1 MAERKGANEYEAFP
15 NFLGADPFPS
25 HSTTRPISAISDVTS
40 AYETAA
46 SERSTTA
53 SPSLTGPV
61 GEPGE
66 FPSRPTTA
74 VQNSADQAGRA
85 PISAHGQ
92 QRRIQAQ
99 FGRREDPMFIPGSRP
114 TSSLGRNHVPSITA
128 QGFYRPMS
136 PAALQA
142 QRAQNA
148 SPTPGTNP
156 YPSRV
161 ASPTPE
167 EAEEGDPQRRH
178 RYSNASVNTMRDG
191 AQQGR
196 IEDVPPLPS
205 SRAASDFV
213 YASDHDGPASVA
225 SKNSTTPLRSIRPDP
240 RKSNLAA
247 GGVTSPTPPPKS
259 SMSFRASFGLG
270 SRRSSRRDLPENKFP
285 SGHEKLPSNPA
296 SPVEY
301 SSSKPL
307 PVTPARRN
315 NKHKNYEY
323 FAGNTI
329 FFSSGMFLNTRA
341 APLNVLTFTLV
352 VIPAAL
358 FFAASAPWLWY
369 NVSPALPLI
378 FGYFFFLTL
387 SSFLHAAF
395 SDPGILPRNLHPHPP
410 NPEEENNPLAIGPP
424 TTDWV
429 MVRSFPR
436 LPSEKTS
443 PSDAASA
450 ENGATTA
457 MEVPVKFCKSCQIW
471 RPPRCHHCRI
481 CDFCVEGHDHHCV
494 WLNQCVGKRNYRF
507 FFAFVGWSA
516 FMALVLIAFALT
528 HIAIYANRN
537 DVSFGTALSGR
548 WQERM
553 AFAAFVYAVLA
564 MPYPG
569 SLFVYHVFLMSRG
582 ETTRE
587 YLNTHK
593 FAVKDRH
600 RPYAMPSFWKNL
612 SVALSRPRGPSYM
625 EFKRRYVEGDVRLG
639 YLKPASER
647 QRDEV
652 NEKVA
657 RESRVKDM
665 MKRLSVIGHSTNGAD
680 QATDN
685 PSDPSSVE
693 MKSLP
698 AAPPLPPLKNA
709 QNFGRKG
716 SNPGLKGY
724 VNNTPR

>member
-1 MAERKGANEYEAFP
+1 MADKKSGNGYEAFP
-15 NFLGADPFPS
+15 NFLGSDPYPT

-53 SPSLTGPV
+53 SPSLTGPA

-66 FPSRPTTA
+66 YPSRPSTA
-74 VQNSADQAGRA
+74 VQHTADQTARVTA
-85 PISAHGQ
+85 SAQGHQ

-128 QGFYRPMS
+128 SGFYRPMS

-142 QRAQNA
+142 QRAGNA
-148 SPTPGTNP
+148 SPTPATTNP

-167 EAEEGDPQRRH
+167 AAEEGDPQRRH

-191 AQQGR
+191 PQSRA
-196 IEDVPPLPS
+196 EDVPPLPS

-240 RKSNLAA
+240 RKTNLAA
-247 GGVTSPTPPPKS
+247 TGVLSSTPPPKS
-259 SMSFRASFGLG
+259 PMSFRASFGLG
-270 SRRSSRRDLPENKFP
+270 SRRSSRRDLPDHKFGS

-296 SPVEY
+296 SPADFN
-301 SSSKPL
+301 SAKPL
-307 PVTPARRN
+307 PLAPISKGD
-315 NKHKNYEY
+315 KHKNYEY

-329 FFSSGMFLNTRA
+329 FFSSGMFLNTKA
-341 APLNVLTFTLV
+341 APLNVLTFILV
-352 VIPAAL
+352 VLPAIL
-358 FFAASAPWLWY
+358 FFVASAPWLWY

-436 LPSEKTS
+436 LHSEKTS

-528 HIAIYANRN
+528 HIGAYANAN
-537 DVSFGTALSGR
+537 GISFGAALSGR

-553 AFAAFVYAVLA
+553 AFAAFIYAVLA

-600 RPYAMPSFWKNL
+600 RPYAMPTIWQNL
-612 SVALSRPRGPSYM
+612 SVALSRPRGPSYL
-625 EFKRRYVEGDVRLG
+625 EFKRQYVEGDVRLG

-647 QRDEV
+647 QREQV

-665 MKRLSVIGHSTNGAD
+665 MKRFSVIGHSANGA
-680 QATDN
+680 A
-685 PSDPSSVE
+685 PGVE

-698 AAPPLPPLKNA
+698 TAPPLPPPKSPQA
-709 QNFGRKG
+709 FSRKG